1 MTSPANDE
9 FDPIRLIKM
18 MAKNGHNA
26 LLGVQYEAHGD
37 GWCELKLPYNIDLT
51 TNSTTAIMASGPI
64 ITLMDMAT
72 SLAIWLK
79 TGKFQPQATLDL
91 RVDYMRPAE
100 PGKAIF
106 GHGECYALTRSIAF
120 VRGFAHDG
128 DPARPV
134 AHVAGTFMFT
144 AKS

>member
-1 MTSPANDE
+1 
-9 FDPIRLIKM
+9 M

-26 LLGVQYEAHGD
+26 LLGVEYLAHGEA
-37 GWCELKLPYNIDLT
+37 WCELTLPYNLDLT

-72 SLAIWLK
+72 SLSIWLK

-100 PGKAIF
+100 PGKAII